1 MLLIKKSA
9 MSRGTY
15 TVKTFFAYL
24 SMLSFA
30 ADIVTQINPFFSI
43 NEDH

>member
-15 TVKTFFAYL
+15 IAKTFVVYL

-30 ADIVTQINPFFSI
+30 AGIVTPINIFFSI
-43 NEDH
+43 NEDR